1 MAEGEKV
8 AVVGND
14 IASLRRSEQER
25 LIIELT
31 EYADF
36 LIRNKTHWIARGTL
50 PRGYDAASLAMEALS
65 RVLDGRRRPWD
76 PQKEPTLLA
85 YLKSVVKSI
94 LSELLAA
101 ASRESIEL
109 PAVDSEGRDL
119 FAAAPSTD
127 ASADL
132 ELQRSQL
139 QEAILGQFHE
149 DDDQLVLLCLFEG
162 VVKPRE
168 IADETGLSAQT
179 VYRVKQKI
187 KRRLGHLRE
196 GA

>member
-50 PRGYDAASLAMEALS
+50 PRGYDAASEPS
-65 RVLDGRRRPWD
+65 DG
-76 PQKEPTLLA
+76 
-85 YLKSVVKSI
+85 
-94 LSELLAA
+94 
-101 ASRESIEL
+101 
-109 PAVDSEGRDL
+109 
-119 FAAAPSTD
+119 
-127 ASADL
+127 
-132 ELQRSQL
+132 
-139 QEAILGQFHE
+139 
-149 DDDQLVLLCLFEG
+149 
-162 VVKPRE
+162 
-168 IADETGLSAQT
+168 
-179 VYRVKQKI
+179 
-187 KRRLGHLRE
+187 